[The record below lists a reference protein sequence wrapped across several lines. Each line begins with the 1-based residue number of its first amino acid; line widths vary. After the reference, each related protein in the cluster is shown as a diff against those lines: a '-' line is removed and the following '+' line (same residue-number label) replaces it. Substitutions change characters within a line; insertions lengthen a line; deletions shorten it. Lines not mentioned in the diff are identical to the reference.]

1 MPLTKAIPD
10 ELRSNPEFQS
20 AVIRI
25 GLWVFGLCYIGFGA
39 FAGIFV
45 VRYAEFFTLFLAFL
59 ILTIGVLVSVL
70 HRRTWEA
77 RRYFAHTADILAV
90 SFAIYLVD
98 DANSPFYLIY
108 ILIFISA
115 GTRYGRTHLAVATIC
130 AVSAYNILLL
140 VLDEWQTEPMNAFFR
155 VLVLVLLP
163 LYQDHLLRQLRE
175 AKLTAERANQAKG
188 AFLANMT
195 HELRTPLTGVLGMTG
210 LLRATRLDREQ
221 REYAEAIASS
231 ASMLQALIG
240 DILDLS
246 KIDAGKLHLE
256 QTSFDLHNTIKGV
269 YEVLQANALGK
280 GLEIVC
286 DIAPEV
292 PTSVQGDPLRVRQIL
307 FNLIGNAIKFTERGE
322 ILIRTRLGRAGDELD
337 RPHVLIEIEDTG
349 IGIPTE
355 KLKTIFDSF
364 SQADD
369 SMTRRYGGTGLGTT
383 IARDLVRLMGGAI
396 TVSSTVG
403 EGSCFSV
410 RLPLIDAVEPGMP
423 PAQPNPALRGRRVL
437 IYEPNRSLR
446 ELIAA
451 SCRDQGMHCFGLAD
465 ITETPAVAATV
476 RDAGGADLLIIGDS
490 PEPVELGGLINA
502 LRESLD
508 ANPPCLLL
516 IYAQRR
522 PEVNGLRC
530 VQLTKPCLRQELIDA
545 VEDALGLRAGE
556 QPEATDATKEPTTSP
571 PLAGIHVLVA
581 EDNEIASKVITTLLR
596 KQGAEVTLVQDGNEA
611 LAMASARQFDGAFVD
626 LQMPGIDGL
635 ELTRR
640 LRAGE
645 AELGD
650 SRHLSIIALTANA
663 AADVREQCRDA
674 GMDGFLTKPV
684 DPDALIDTA
693 RRFGVDEDS
702 TTR

>member
-1 MPLTKAIPD
+1 MPLIKAIPD

-25 GLWVFGLCYIGFGA
+25 GLWVFGLCYISFGA

-45 VRYAEFFTLFLAFL
+45 VDFAGFFTLFVAFL
-59 ILTIGVLVSVL
+59 ILTIGILISIL
-70 HRRTWEA
+70 LRPTWEA
-77 RRYFAHTADILAV
+77 RRYFAHTADIIAL
-90 SFAIYLVD
+90 SFAIYLID

-130 AVSAYNILLL
+130 AVIAYNVVLI
-140 VLDEWQTEPMNAFFR
+140 VLDEWQTEPMSAFFR
-155 VLVLVLLP
+155 VLVLILLP
-163 LYQDHLLRQLRE
+163 LYQDHLLRRLRE
-175 AKLTAERANQAKG
+175 AKLAAERANQAKG

-210 LLRATRLDREQ
+210 LLRSTPLDREQ
-221 REYAEAIASS
+221 REYAEAIATS

-256 QTSFDLHNTIKGV
+256 QTRFDLHNTIKGV

-286 DIAPEV
+286 DIAPDV
-292 PTSVQGDPLRVRQIL
+292 PASVQGDPLRVRQIL
-307 FNLIGNAIKFTERGE
+307 FNLIGNAIKFTEQGE
-322 ILIRTRLGRAGDELD
+322 ILIRTGLGRAGDELD

-349 IGIPTE
+349 IGIPTD
-355 KLKTIFDSF
+355 KLRAIFDSF
-364 SQADD
+364 SQADN

-383 IARDLVRLMGGAI
+383 IARDLVTLMGGAI

-403 EGSCFSV
+403 EGSCFAV
-410 RLPLIDAVEPGMP
+410 RLPLIDAAQPEMP

-437 IYEPNRSLR
+437 IYEPSRSLR

-451 SCRDQGMHCFGLAD
+451 SCRDQGMHCFGATD
-465 ITETPAVAATV
+465 MAEIAPVAKKL

-490 PEPVELGGLINA
+490 PKAVELGAIIKA

-522 PEVNGLRC
+522 AEVNDLGC
-530 VQLTKPCLRQELIDA
+530 VQLTKPCLRQELLDA
-545 VEDALGLRAGE
+545 VEDALGLRHSERPG
-556 QPEATDATKEPTTSP
+556 ATDATNEPPTS
-571 PLAGIHVLVA
+571 LSIAGIHILVA

-611 LAMASARQFDGAFVD
+611 LAMTRAHHFDVAFID

-640 LRAGE
+640 VRAGE
-645 AELGD
+645 AEHGD
-650 SRHLSIIALTANA
+650 GRHLSIIALTANA
-663 AADVREQCRDA
+663 AADVREQCSVA

-684 DPDALIDTA
+684 NPSALIDTA
-693 RRFGVDEDS
+693 QRFGLDQDS
-702 TTR
+702 T